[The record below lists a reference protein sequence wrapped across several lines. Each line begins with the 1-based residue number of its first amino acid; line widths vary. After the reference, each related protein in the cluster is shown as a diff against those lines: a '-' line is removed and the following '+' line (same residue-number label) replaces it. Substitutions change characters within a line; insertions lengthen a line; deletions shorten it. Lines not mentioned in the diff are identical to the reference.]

1 MKRYLDDL
9 EIRSLDNAPSYVV
22 EYRGELDETA
32 LDRSFELVCLR
43 HPVLRG
49 LIHHDGTGYLLHVP
63 PEHQPKLEAH
73 DGGEETLLRIV
84 RSPWDSGKTL
94 AQLVLVRGDQGGF
107 VAFRLDHAI
116 ADGGNRM
123 AMFSE
128 LWQHYRELKTTGM
141 STVEPGNTLPRSPE
155 HLLHERLHGTELT
168 QEPGQAKPPK
178 PAHDLLEGRIHLS
191 TVDTKM
197 IVRRAKKA
205 GISVHALVSGAILA
219 AHRDHGTADGP
230 VAMMY
235 WSPVNVRHRLTPPV
249 GPTETTNLSLIHE
262 ALAVVEPEASPVAIG
277 RTLKASLDEA
287 IANHELPTG
296 PPTTVF
302 DTSLDRHLAIVL
314 VSNYGV
320 MPPFAEAPGL
330 EIVDF
335 RTLSPAKVG
344 IYPSYP
350 VYTYGGRLT
359 ILSRYPGDLYSADD
373 ASQLHKR
380 ITANL
385 LQEVP

>member
-22 EYRGELDETA
+22 EYSGELDETV

-49 LIHHDGTGYLLHVP
+49 LIEHDGPGYLLHVP
-63 PEHQPKLEAH
+63 PEHQPKLEVH

-84 RSPWDSGKTL
+84 RGRWDSRKTL
-94 AQLVLVRGDQGGF
+94 AQLVLVRGDRRGF

-123 AMFSE
+123 AMFFE
-128 LWQHYRELKTTGM
+128 LWQHYHNLKTAGM
-141 STVEPGNTLPRSPE
+141 STVEPGDSLPRSPE
-155 HLLHERLHGTELT
+155 HLLHERLHGTELIA
-168 QEPGQAKPPK
+168 EPGRGKPPNS
-178 PAHDLLEGRIHLS
+178 AHDLLEGRIHLS
-191 TVDTKM
+191 TQDTRAV
-197 IVRRAKKA
+197 VRTAKQA

-219 AHRDHGTADGP
+219 AHRDQGAADGP

-235 WSPVNVRHRLTPPV
+235 WSPVNVRNRLTPPV

-262 ALAVVEPEASPVAIG
+262 ALTVVEPDAGPVAIG
-277 RTLKASLDEA
+277 RTLKTTLDQA

-296 PPTTVF
+296 PPSTAF
-302 DTSLDRHLAIVL
+302 DTTLERHLAIVL

-320 MPPFAEAPGL
+320 MPAFAGAPGL
-330 EIVDF
+330 RIVDF

-344 IYPSYP
+344 TYPSYP

-359 ILSRYPGDLYSADD
+359 ILSRYPGDLYSPDD
-373 ASQLHKR
+373 AAQLHKR

-385 LQEVP
+385 LQEAA